1 MTPVSAEHAS
11 ALLRPEAAARLTE
24 PGATYRVQL
33 TPDLGFGQVAEHLD
47 YLADL
52 GITDLYL
59 SPIMQ
64 ARSGST
70 HGYDVT
76 DPTVVSSA
84 LGGDEGLRAL
94 ASATAQRGM
103 RLVVDIV
110 PNHLAASEENPL
122 WEQLLAEGMSGP
134 AGTLFDVD
142 WRPRLPGAEGKV
154 ILPVLGDTY
163 GDELLAG
170 NLTLAR
176 IDGVYR
182 IRYHDRTFPLRDG
195 SDAVIDHHGGPRAFA
210 GTAGVMTSWEP
221 LHDLLERQ
229 HYRLVHWRIGD
240 AVVNYRRFFT
250 IDDLVGVRVES
261 PDVFDRTHRTLLD
274 LVADGVISGLR
285 VDHPDGLRDPERYL
299 QQLRN
304 RTGVWIVAEKI
315 LHPGEQLPPWPV
327 AGTTGYDFCNDVLGL
342 YVDPDAITELRAL
355 DERLGGAKDYA
366 EHAIDGKRDV
376 LAGGLRADLER
387 VSRRL
392 WTVIQQRP
400 QVRDVTLSWCRQVVA
415 GTLEHFGVYRAYVD
429 PETGAATPTDRAQ
442 VASAVERARA
452 ANDEPPAAL
461 WDFLEQL
468 LSGEA
473 GTAQPFLDVVARFQQ
488 LCSAVTAK
496 GTEDTAFYRYRT
508 LLALN
513 EVGGDPAQA
522 GRTVEQFQQA
532 NAYRAERQPATMLTT
547 ATHDTKRGEDTRLR
561 MAAISEVVGP
571 WRAAVD
577 ACEALASD
585 SELPAQAR
593 ALVYQTVV
601 GIWPLQGD
609 PDDGHRDRLADY
621 VVKAERE
628 AAVWTSWTDP
638 DEAFESAL
646 TALARS
652 LLDADGAPPELRTVV
667 DRAAEIGMVSG
678 LGQVVLRT
686 LSPGVPDT
694 YQGTEVW
701 DDVLVDPDNRRP
713 VPFADRADLL
723 AGLADASV
731 EDLLGDR
738 RDGRV
743 KAFVLQR
750 ALRAR
755 ADHPS
760 CVRVGSGYLPLDV
773 TGTRADHLVAFA
785 RVSPDAS
792 DSLLVVVPRLP
803 GAVMGDDTTPPVGD
817 VWGDTAVRVPGF
829 LQGTYRDTFSTGSG
843 EIGDTI
849 GASSLLANLPVAVLE
864 RAGGATDED
873 G

>member
-1 MTPVSAEHAS
+1 MHVSAEHAS
-11 ALLRPEAAARLTE
+11 DLLRPDPAARRAE

-33 TPDLGFGQVAEHLD
+33 TADLGFAEVAEHLD

-52 GITDLYL
+52 GVTDLYL

-70 HGYDVT
+70 HGYDVV
-76 DPTVVSSA
+76 DPTVVSPA
-84 LGGDEGLRAL
+84 LGGEEGLRAL
-94 ASATAQRGM
+94 ASAAAQRGLG
-103 RLVVDIV
+103 LVVDIV
-110 PNHLAASEENPL
+110 PNHQAASEENPL
-122 WEQLLAEGMSGP
+122 WEQLLAEGMTGT
-134 AGTLFDVD
+134 AGTLFDID

-154 ILPVLGDTY
+154 ILPVLRETY

-170 NLTLAR
+170 ELTLAR
-176 IDGVYR
+176 VDGAYR

-195 SDAVIDHHGGPRAFA
+195 SEAVIDHHGGFRAFA
-210 GTAGVMTSWEP
+210 GTPGVMTSWEP

-250 IDDLVGVRVES
+250 IDDLVAVRVES
-261 PDVFDRTHRTLLD
+261 PEVFERTHRTLLD
-274 LVADGVISGLR
+274 LVADGVITGLR

-342 YVDPDAITELRAL
+342 YIDPDAVAELRKL
-355 DERLGGAKDYA
+355 DERLGGGQDYA
-366 EHAIDGKRDV
+366 EHAVDGKRDV
-376 LAGGLRADLER
+376 LAAGLRADLER

-400 QVRDVTLSWCRQVVA
+400 QVRDVTLSWCRQVIA
-415 GTLEHFGVYRAYVD
+415 GTLEQFDVYRSYVD
-429 PETGAATPTDRAQ
+429 PETGAATPTDRRYI
-442 VASAVERARA
+442 SGAVERARA
-452 ANDEPPAAL
+452 VNDEPPAAL
-461 WDFLEQL
+461 WDFFEQL

-496 GTEDTAFYRYRT
+496 GIEDTAFYRYRT
-508 LLALN
+508 LLAAN

-522 GRTVEQFQQA
+522 GRSVEQFQQA
-532 NAYRAERQPATMLTT
+532 NAYRAERHPATLLTT

-561 MAAISEVVGP
+561 MAAISELVGP
-571 WRAAVD
+571 WRDAVD
-577 ACEALASD
+577 ACEELAGGSV
-585 SELPAQAR
+585 LPPQAR
-593 ALVYQTVV
+593 TLVYQTVV

-609 PDDGHRDRLADY
+609 PDDSHRDRLSEY

-628 AAVWTSWTDP
+628 AGVWTSWTDP
-638 DEAFESAL
+638 DQAFESAL
-646 TALARS
+646 TALARR
-652 LLDADGAPPELRTVV
+652 LLDADGAPAPLRTVI

-694 YQGTEVW
+694 YQGNEVW
-701 DDVLVDPDNRRP
+701 DDSLVDPDNRRTA
-713 VPFADRADLL
+713 PFAERAELL

-731 EDLLGDR
+731 EHLLAER

-760 CVRVGSGYLPLDV
+760 CVGVGSGYLPLDV
-773 TGTRADHLVAFA
+773 TGDHAGHLVAFA
-785 RVSPDAS
+785 RVSSDAS

-803 GAVMGDDTTPPVGD
+803 GAVMGDEAAPPLGD
-817 VWGDTAVRVPGF
+817 AWGDTAVRVPGF

-849 GASSLLANLPVAVLE
+849 EASSLLANLPVAMLE
-864 RAGGATDED
+864 RSAEH
-873 G
+873 

>member
-1 MTPVSAEHAS
+1 MHVSAEHAS
-11 ALLRPEAAARLTE
+11 ALLRPDSAARPVE
-24 PGATYRVQL
+24 PGATYRMQL
-33 TPDLGFGQVAEHLD
+33 NPDLGFAQVAEHLD

-70 HGYDVT
+70 HGYDVV
-76 DPTVVSSA
+76 DPTVVSPA
-84 LGGDEGLRAL
+84 LGGEDGLRAL
-94 ASATAQRGM
+94 ASAAAQRGM
-103 RLVVDIV
+103 GMVVDIV
-110 PNHLAASEENPL
+110 PNHLAASEENSL
-122 WEQLLAEGMSGP
+122 WEQLLAEGMTGP

-154 ILPVLGDTY
+154 ILPVLADTY

-170 NLTLAR
+170 NLALAR
-176 IDGVYR
+176 VEGVYR

-195 SDAVIDHHGGPRAFA
+195 SDAVIDRHGGPRAFA

-221 LHDLLERQ
+221 LHDLLEGQ
-229 HYRLVHWRIGD
+229 NYRLVHWRIGD

-250 IDDLVGVRVES
+250 IDDLVAVRVES
-261 PDVFDRTHRTLLD
+261 PEVFERTHRTLLD
-274 LVADGVISGLR
+274 LVDEGVITGLR

-315 LHPGEQLPPWPV
+315 LHPGERLPPWPV
-327 AGTTGYDFCNDVLGL
+327 AGTTGYDFCIDVLGL
-342 YVDPDAITELRAL
+342 YVDPDGIIELHKL
-355 DERLGGAKDYA
+355 DERLGGAQDYA
-366 EHAIDGKRDV
+366 EHAVGGKRDV
-376 LAGGLRADLER
+376 LTGGLRADLER

-415 GTLEHFGVYRAYVD
+415 GTLEQFGVYRAYVD
-429 PETGAATPTDRAQ
+429 PETGAATLTDRQHIA
-442 VASAVERARA
+442 AAIERARA

-473 GTAQPFLDVVARFQQ
+473 GTSQPFLDVVARFQQ

-508 LLALN
+508 LLAVN
-513 EVGGDPAQA
+513 EVGGDPAHA
-522 GRTVEQFQQA
+522 ARTVEQFQQS
-532 NAYRAERQPATMLTT
+532 NAYRAERQPAAMLST

-561 MAAISEVVGP
+561 MAAISELVGP
-571 WRAAVD
+571 WREAVD
-577 ACEALASD
+577 ACEELASG
-585 SELPAQAR
+585 SELPPQAR
-593 ALVYQTVV
+593 TLVYQTVV
-601 GIWPLQGD
+601 GIWPLRSE
-609 PDDGHRDRLADY
+609 PDDTHRDRLADY

-628 AAVWTSWTDP
+628 AGTWTSWTDP
-638 DEAFESAL
+638 DQAFESAL
-646 TALARS
+646 TELARA
-652 LLDADGAPPELRTVV
+652 LLDAGGAPSPLRTVV

-694 YQGTEVW
+694 YQGNEVW
-701 DDVLVDPDNRRP
+701 DDSLVDPDNRRP
-713 VPFADRADLL
+713 VSFTERARLLADLAGASADELL
-723 AGLADASV
+723 A
-731 EDLLGDR
+731 ER
-738 RDGRV
+738 RDGRI

-760 CVRVGSGYLPLDV
+760 CVGVGSGYLPLDV
-773 TGTRADHLVAFA
+773 TGERAHHLVAVA
-785 RVSPDAS
+785 RVAPDAS
-792 DSLLVVVPRLP
+792 DSLVVVVPRLP
-803 GAVMGDDTTPPVGD
+803 GAVMGDDATPPLGD
-817 VWGDTAVRVPGF
+817 VWGDTAVRVPAF

-849 GASSLLANLPVAVLE
+849 EISSLLTSLPVAVLE
-864 RAGGATDED
+864 RSAEQ
-873 G
+873 